1 VSAAEWF
8 GAVEMLAGD
17 PAAAEWHLRRGY
29 GALEEAGE
37 TGGLSTMAALLANAV
52 YTQGRYEEAERYT
65 RISEE
70 TAARNDYFSQI
81 LWRSVRAKAFASDG
95 RLADGEQ
102 LAREAVTLA
111 EATDDIDF
119 HGDALMALADVLCLA
134 ERPAEAIPV
143 IKEAL
148 RLFEQKGNVVSAG
161 KARSLVA
168 EVPST
173 RTK

>member
-1 VSAAEWF
+1 
-8 GAVEMLAGD
+8 MLAGD

-168 EVPST
+168 ELPST